1 MVKWKKIV
9 AKEKIKCYNLGKK
22 GAYMI
27 NLPTGC
33 QLVDVNE
40 LKPFKKNPKN
50 HNNRDIDLIVKSV
63 ERNGWGD
70 PLLVCPETM
79 EVLSGNGRLLAAKK
93 LKMEQVP
100 VVYAPE
106 GLSEKQKADLVIA
119 SNKLVE
125 VSDYND
131 NLQELM
137 DMFELNPEDF
147 GMKAL
152 EEELG
157 NQEEVEPEIEFT
169 EELREEHN
177 YIILYF
183 DNEVDW
189 LTACEK
195 FNIHNQHA
203 LDSRAGYTR
212 SGVGRVVRGVDV
224 LNKIGD

>member
-1 MVKWKKIV
+1 MTDIINMPDGCFMVNIQ
-9 AKEKIKCYNLGKK
+9 E
-22 GAYMI
+22 
-27 NLPTGC
+27 
-33 QLVDVNE
+33 LV
-40 LKPFKKNPKN
+40 PYKKNPKN
-50 HNNRDIDLIVKSV
+50 HNNKDIDLIVKSIK
-63 ERNGWGD
+63 RNGWAD

-79 EVLSGNGRLLAAKK
+79 EVLSGNGRLMAAKK
-93 LKMEQVP
+93 LGMEEVP
-100 VVYAPE
+100 IVYAPK

-125 VSDYND
+125 VSGYND

-157 NQEEVEPEIEFT
+157 SEEVEPEIEFT

-177 YIILYF
+177 YIVLYF